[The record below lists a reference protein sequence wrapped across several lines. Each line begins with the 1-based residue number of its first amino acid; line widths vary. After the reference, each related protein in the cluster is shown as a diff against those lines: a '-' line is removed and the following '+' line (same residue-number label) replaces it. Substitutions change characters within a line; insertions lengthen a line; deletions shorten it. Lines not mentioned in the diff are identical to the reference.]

1 MDKRFTPLT
10 PIEQLHQRIALL
22 ESIKQQPGMP
32 LAQAVRQ
39 LRTGIRL
46 TVPEYAKLT
55 GVAQRTIH
63 AVETGSANPSLATAQ
78 KLLKPF
84 GLTLGVFV
92 P

>member
-10 PIEQLHQRIALL
+10 PIEQLHQRVALV
-22 ESIKQQPGMP
+22 EGIKQQAGMP
-32 LAQAVRQ
+32 LDQAVRQ
-39 LRTGIRL
+39 LRTGVRL

-63 AVETGSANPSLATAQ
+63 AIESGTANPSLTTAN

-84 GLTLGVFV
+84 GFKLGVV
-92 P
+92 SN